1 MTDTLWGSLIKSGYQ
16 EVYAL
21 EIDGIPYAFGAREM
35 WTTQGTVATHPTRT
49 MSYGLVIREGMRISV
64 EPDREKGLA
73 AGVAVNFV
81 IGRQQIADEDL
92 GALFTR
98 PSLRANITSEID
110 YPSTTTFDVD
120 TTSGW
125 PSSDFFYIGHEYCE
139 YSGTT
144 ATSFTGITRGVAG
157 LKHYHTANA
166 WGAYRQC
173 TDTPV
178 FWRGRLVTLWAHLV
192 SPEGRYIGD
201 GDWCTAGAYCRQE
214 WRGVVRDP
222 PRPSHEGMT
231 LTCLPLVRVPGMEI
245 GAEAAGTV
253 KSGWFVSE
261 PQDTITVW
269 TPSAIVAEVPTE
281 PITSL
286 SGIIDVDTYSNIVS
300 NHLTA
305 AGVDNSITVKPWGFL
320 LIITGMDVRVSA
332 NAWFLEFDSTPG
344 SAVNSPAE
352 STRFDL
358 RFSWADGYLSN
369 GWLVV
374 DMDMVE
380 EASDV
385 LIGNAGML
393 AIDVSGHTEL
403 VAYDGIKRI
412 ANTPTVAFL
421 ITQRGLFGTGG
432 PDNGSLEGTEYY
444 SPWTTGAKIR
454 VVAGARGTWGECL
467 RTLLTS
473 SGMAGGERGAYDTLP
488 FGFGAGLPDEW
499 IADSVGEGYDTV
511 TGGIVISAVT
521 TQRSSIEDLLCGW
534 LALGRKCLVQRRQT
548 DGTIR
553 LEVVSLSPV
562 YTDDELTDAD
572 VMLSGHE
579 TPETIEGPNH
589 VRIVSSDALSE
600 RPLYIVRDAARA
612 QAEGVRSLEVKAPGI
627 TSDVALTLG
636 YDMILQSDGQAAAK
650 MQIAPWVDL
659 QSGDQRLVTTAH
671 PVVWDWS
678 TGAFAPE
685 AVSGVVTSWSKD
697 LGTQEQE
704 ITMLFAGQ
712 AQERLLLCPT
722 ATITGAAHPN
732 YAIDDATGFAVGD
745 EVAFY
750 EVSNEDTD
758 YAVVTIT
765 AIVSNVIT
773 VDANPGVTGT
783 EIEVTFADYATATV
797 RERRHMY
804 VRSDKEWRG

>member
-21 EIDGIPYAFGAREM
+21 EIDGIPRAFGAREM
-35 WTTQGTVATHPTRT
+35 WTVAGGLVPHGSLTT
-49 MSYGLVIREGMRISV
+49 SYGLVIREGMRISV

-73 AGVAVNFV
+73 AGAAVDFT
-81 IGRQQIADEDL
+81 IGRQQIVDEGL
-92 GALFTR
+92 GPILFAR
-98 PSLRANITSEID
+98 PTLRANITSEID
-110 YPSTTTFDVD
+110 DPATTAFDVD

-125 PSSDFFYIGHEYCE
+125 PASGGFFIGHEYCT
-139 YSGTT
+139 YTGLT
-144 ATSFTGITRGVAG
+144 ATSFTGLTRGVAG
-157 LKHYHTANA
+157 LAHYHTANA

-192 SPEGRYIGD
+192 SPEGRYLGD
-201 GDWCTAGAYCRQE
+201 EWCEPGSAYCRQE

-245 GAEAAGTV
+245 GAEAAGRV
-253 KSGWFVSE
+253 LSGWIVSE
-261 PQDTITVW
+261 PQDTITVF
-269 TPSAIVAEVPTE
+269 TPSAILAEVPTE
-281 PITSL
+281 PITTL
-286 SGIIDVDTYSNIVS
+286 SGIMTVITWANIVS
-300 NHLTA
+300 NHLTT
-305 AGVDNSITVKPWGFL
+305 AGVPNSLEVQADR
-320 LIITGMDVRVSA
+320 IILEIPGSTDVRVSA
-332 NAWFLEFDSTPG
+332 NAWFIEFDTTPAVG
-344 SAVNSPAE
+344 S
-352 STRFDL
+352 RFIL
-358 RFSWADGYLSN
+358 NFEWADGYIN
-369 GWLVV
+369 KGWLVCEL
-374 DMDMVE
+374 DMVE
-380 EASDV
+380 DASDV
-385 LIGNAGML
+385 LVGDAGML
-393 AIDVSGHTEL
+393 AIDIGDHTEI
-403 VAYDGIKRI
+403 VAYDGVKRI
-412 ANTPTVAFL
+412 ANTATIAFR
-421 ITQRGLFGTGG
+421 IVQRGLFGTNYVEESAGQ
-432 PDNGSLEGTEYY
+432 TYY
-444 SPWTTGAKIR
+444 YNPWKDEAKIR

-473 SGMAGGERGAYDTLP
+473 SGMEGERGAYDTLP

-499 IADSVGEGYDTV
+499 IADSVGDGYDTV

-589 VRIVSSDALSE
+589 VRIVSSDALNE

-627 TSDVALTLG
+627 TSAAALTLG

-659 QSGDQRLVTTAH
+659 QSGDQRLTTTAH

-685 AVSGVVTSWSKD
+685 SVSGVVTSWSKD
-697 LGTQEQE
+697 LGTGEQE

-712 AQERLLLCPT
+712 TQERLLLCPS
-722 ATITGAAHPN
+722 ATVEAAAHPN
-732 YAIDDATGFAVGD
+732 YSLDDATGFAVGD
-745 EVAFY
+745 EIAFY
-750 EVSNEDTD
+750 EVSNEDAD

-765 AIVSNVIT
+765 AIFSDVIT